1 MDRQGQ
7 LKIEKQSN
15 KTGDIDLSGAV
26 FEVYAADDTDFTE
39 PLDRITTDENGE
51 GYSKFLPSGSY
62 ILREVQSIAGHI
74 TPSEPFKGVDGSNV
88 AVTDGDGIKVANN
101 QLTTVIVKN
110 EPYVTIRLHKVDSQ
124 KTGMSL
130 SGAVFALYA
139 TEEDAENDRNR
150 LPVNGQTGGADTV
163 TTGTDGMAVF
173 TGLIPGTDY
182 WYRELTAPAGYEA
195 SSEPVKI
202 TAPDQ
207 PSNYADV
214 TQDVTNDRYG
224 KFQVYKEGGTLDNTG
239 VMQPLAGAE
248 FQYYPRLTQNPG
260 ADLLAAQQNG
270 TLKTLGT
277 TGVDGVLTTGELE
290 PGTYSVSYTHLTLP
304 TT

>member
-1 MDRQGQ
+1 M
-7 LKIEKQSN
+7 
-15 KTGDIDLSGAV
+15 
-26 FEVYAADDTDFTE
+26 
-39 PLDRITTDENGE
+39 
-51 GYSKFLPSGSY
+51 
-62 ILREVQSIAGHI
+62 
-74 TPSEPFKGVDGSNV
+74 
-88 AVTDGDGIKVANN
+88 
-101 QLTTVIVKN
+101 
-110 EPYVTIRLHKVDSQ
+110 
-124 KTGMSL
+124 
-130 SGAVFALYA
+130 
-139 TEEDAENDRNR
+139 
-150 LPVNGQTGGADTV
+150 
-163 TTGTDGMAVF
+163 
-173 TGLIPGTDY
+173 
-182 WYRELTAPAGYEA
+182 
-195 SSEPVKI
+195 KI

-290 PGTYSVSYTHLTLP
+290 PGTYWVQETKAPDGYDLDTAAKEVTVTPGAGIDGYSAAVWVTFTDDFDSGKIQIKKVSSLDSNTTLQASFKVCLLYTSP
-304 TT
+304 SPRD